1 MNYNDKIRGDKMSNP
16 KYPDIKVSTHHK
28 ATDPMAVLMAV
39 SHAMKEAGVPT
50 SDCIEY
56 LDNVLGII
64 QNSETKAK
72 RAVAVVRETMK
83 WVALTD

>member
-1 MNYNDKIRGDKMSNP
+1 MSNP

-28 ATDPMAVLMAV
+28 ATDPMSVLLAV

-50 SDCIEY
+50 IECIEY

-64 QNSETKAK
+64 DNTKTKAK
-72 RAVAVVRETMK
+72 RAVAVVEESLK

>member
-1 MNYNDKIRGDKMSNP
+1 MNSNDKLRGDKMSNP

-28 ATDPMAVLMAV
+28 ATDPMAVLLAV

-50 SDCIEY
+50 IECIEY

-64 QNSETKAK
+64 ENTKTKTK
-72 RAVAVVRETMK
+72 RAIAVVEESIK
-83 WVALTD
+83 WVALSD